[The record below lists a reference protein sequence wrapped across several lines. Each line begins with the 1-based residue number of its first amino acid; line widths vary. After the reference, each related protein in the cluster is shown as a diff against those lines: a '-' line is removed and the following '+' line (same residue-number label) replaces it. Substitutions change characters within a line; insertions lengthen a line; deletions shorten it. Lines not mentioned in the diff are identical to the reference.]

1 METAHEQ
8 ASRRVNGRVDLTFE
22 QVVFSK
28 GCRMINRSLVTVV
41 VGVLALGLS
50 ACNAVAV
57 RTDYARDMS
66 ASICHTYAFAMEH
79 VANADQPAAYAN
91 PLNAERLRQA
101 IQANMSGRGIQLVD
115 RASADCVVGYAMG
128 SRQVFDG
135 YYGGYYGA
143 GWGFGGRRGWGYAGG
158 WGYDG
163 PWVDNET
170 RISVDLF
177 EAKSHKP
184 IWHASASQNVN
195 ELSGPEAVQKID
207 LATAAI
213 FAKFPVGTPPVS
225 GAGAKT

>member
-1 METAHEQ
+1 VKLAMKL
-8 ASRRVNGRVDLTFE
+8 VNGCADLTFE
-22 QVVFSK
+22 QVTFSK
-28 GCRMINRSLVTVV
+28 RCRMLNRSLVAVV
-41 VGVLALGLS
+41 AGVVALSLS
-50 ACNAVAV
+50 ACNTVAV

-91 PLNAERLRQA
+91 PLNAERLRTAVQY
-101 IQANMSGRGIQLVD
+101 NMAARGIQLVD
-115 RASADCVVGYAMG
+115 RAAADCVVGYAMG

-143 GWGFGGRRGWGYAGG
+143 GWGFGGYRRGWGFRGG

-163 PWVDNET
+163 PWVENET

-177 EAKSHKP
+177 DAKSHKP
-184 IWHASASQNVN
+184 IWHASASQNVY
-195 ELSGPEAVQKID
+195 ELSGPDAVQKID

-213 FAKFPVGTPPVS
+213 FNKYPVPV
-225 GAGAKT
+225 AAKT

>member
-1 METAHEQ
+1 MKL
-8 ASRRVNGRVDLTFE
+8 VNAYGDLTLGG
-22 QVVFSK
+22 VMFSK
-28 GCRMINRSLVTVV
+28 GCRMLNRSLVALVA
-41 VGVLALGLS
+41 GVAAFSLS
-50 ACNAVAV
+50 ACNTVAV
-57 RTDYARDMS
+57 RTDYARDMT
-66 ASICHTYAFAMEH
+66 ASVCHTYAFAMEH

-91 PLNAERLRQA
+91 PLNAERLRVS
-101 IQANMSGRGIQLVD
+101 IQTNMAARGIELVD

-143 GWGFGGRRGWGYAGG
+143 GWGYGRGWGFRGG

-170 RISVDLF
+170 RISIDLF
-177 EAKSHKP
+177 DAKSHKP
-184 IWHASASQNVN
+184 IWHASASQNVY

-213 FAKFPVGTPPVS
+213 FSKFPVGI